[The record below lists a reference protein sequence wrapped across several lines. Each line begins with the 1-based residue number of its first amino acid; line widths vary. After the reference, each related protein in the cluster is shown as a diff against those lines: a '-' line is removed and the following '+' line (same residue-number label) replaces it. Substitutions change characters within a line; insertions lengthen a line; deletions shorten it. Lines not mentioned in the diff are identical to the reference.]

1 MSLDCFPGGLDGI
14 NPNKFIKCNVCAFA
28 SLSLGGFDVKFED
41 VATTGDMV
49 LECRRLVLIFP
60 FGEKLDWYF
69 IFLVASIR
77 VG

>member
-1 MSLDCFPGGLDGI
+1 
-14 NPNKFIKCNVCAFA
+14 
-28 SLSLGGFDVKFED
+28 LGGFDVKFED